1 MGSPSQYL
9 VVQRSFRKS
18 LTVTNDVNQMLS
30 YSLSLMII
38 QRIPPF
44 PVELQTYFPVL
55 VDLSASKHIVR
66 GPLPLTMTFKQSEEE
81 ERPIGFGDRGADSYV
96 ERSSQPQLKSHAG
109 P

>member
-1 MGSPSQYL
+1 M
-9 VVQRSFRKS
+9 
-18 LTVTNDVNQMLS
+18 
-30 YSLSLMII
+30 
-38 QRIPPF
+38 
-44 PVELQTYFPVL
+44 
-55 VDLSASKHIVR
+55 DLSASKHIVR